1 MILLILLTPAGSVM
15 QGMLNEDLMPDAL
28 HPNAAGLDGIAS
40 SLHPFLEQHLCLP
53 PLHAQADAPPVRS
66 PWKMD
71 EIGHITATNDMLQES
86 HPLSHALDQVDAGA
100 RPVLQQYGQNNTGK
114 AGPAPNVSPT

>member
-1 MILLILLTPAGSVM
+1 M
-15 QGMLNEDLMPDAL
+15 QGMLNEDLMLDAL

-71 EIGHITATNDMLQES
+71 EIGHITATNDMLQEDAKVTCKCRS
-86 HPLSHALDQVDAGA
+86 QLSMLT
-100 RPVLQQYGQNNTGK
+100 NF
-114 AGPAPNVSPT
+114 